1 MSDTADKKSEGTKLF
16 IGGLSWDTSDVGF
29 SNFFSRFGEVVD
41 AVVMRDRMTG
51 ASRGFGFVTF
61 ANSMSAEKVLSAPD
75 LTLDGKTVDPKL
87 AVPRT
92 SMPPR
97 ARGPGSPVTGG
108 AAPSPI
114 GRTKKIFVGG
124 LAPETDT
131 NDFRAY
137 FKNFG
142 HVEDAIIMM
151 DHATHRSRGFGFVT
165 FDNEEAVE
173 KVMENR
179 THVISSKSVECKRAV
194 PKTQMRVP
202 GGRGGRGGWEGPQAA
217 GWGGPAGFRGG
228 FDGGFGA
235 AAGYGGFGAAAGY
248 GMDRGYGA
256 AAGWGAGGAAG
267 YGGRVGGAI
276 GGYGNQQGAGGAG
289 SQGAGNGPYGGG
301 YTGARGQG
309 GQGGQLG
316 YGGQSSQP
324 AYPAGYQ
331 QPVMEGGQ
339 ASNGIGRSPGYGGY
353 GGMGYDQQQQG
364 SYGGQGEG
372 GLFVS

>member
-1 MSDTADKKSEGTKLF
+1 MSDNGDDKSKGTKLF

-61 ANSMSAEKVLSAPD
+61 ANSMSAQKVLNSPD
-75 LTLDGKTVDPKL
+75 LVLDGKTVDPKL

-97 ARGPGSPVTGG
+97 ARGPGSPNGT
-108 AAPSPI
+108 ASPSPI

-165 FDNEEAVE
+165 FDSEEAVE

-194 PKTQMRVP
+194 PKTQMRVS
-202 GGRGGRGGWEGPQAA
+202 GRGGRGNWDGPQAA
-217 GWGGPAGFRGG
+217 WGGPAGFRGG
-228 FDGGFGA
+228 FDGGFG
-235 AAGYGGFGAAAGY
+235 GGGFGGGFGGAGY
-248 GMDRGYGA
+248 GMDRGYSGG
-256 AAGWGAGGAAG
+256 AGWGGAGAGG

-276 GGYGNQQGAGGAG
+276 GGYGSQQGGAASG

-301 YTGARGQG
+301 YSGGRGQG
-309 GQGGQLG
+309 GQGGQIG

-324 AYPAGYQ
+324 AYQAAYQ

-353 GGMGYDQQQQG
+353 GGMGYDQQQG